1 MPDSFDHTPEPRLV
15 ACPERSRRVDNS
27 EAFDRARDIFMRT
40 IDVAPDPDGEH
51 IWLLLKPKGE

>member
-1 MPDSFDHTPEPRLV
+1 MPDPFDHTPELRLV

-27 EAFDRARDIFMRT
+27 AAFERARDIFMR
-40 IDVAPDPDGEH
+40 IRDVAADPDGEH